1 MDEKQSPE
9 LEILSAM
16 YQMKLEFDDI
26 CSRNKSL
33 TDSNNILKLSLKD
46 TCNAV
51 TEEREAAIRERN
63 VLLQKVN
70 SVGEET
76 IILRKEKEIS
86 DYENDQLQSIRDK
99 CTGSTNITLMD
110 EKQSPELEILSAMYQ
125 MKLEFDDICSRNK
138 SLTDSNNILKL
149 SLKDTCN
156 AVTEEREAAIRE
168 RNVLLQKVNSVGEE
182 TIILRKEK
190 EISDYENDQL
200 QSIRGQYEASI

>member
-1 MDEKQSPE
+1 M
-9 LEILSAM
+9 
-16 YQMKLEFDDI
+16 
-26 CSRNKSL
+26 
-33 TDSNNILKLSLKD
+33 
-46 TCNAV
+46 
-51 TEEREAAIRERN
+51 
-63 VLLQKVN
+63 
-70 SVGEET
+70 
-76 IILRKEKEIS
+76 
-86 DYENDQLQSIRDK
+86 
-99 CTGSTNITLMD
+99 MD